1 MSAPVAVASV
11 VVLAALFLSLLP
23 ERRRRV
29 PALPLLALAPA
40 LIVWLAALHGLGI
53 GLLWTAALS
62 ALYRGPLIYWLR
74 SAYGL
79 GRRNGAR
86 QAG

>member
-11 VVLAALFLSLLP
+11 LVLAALFLGLLP

-29 PALPLLALAPA
+29 PALPLLALSPVVI
-40 LIVWLAALHGLGI
+40 LWIAALHGLGT
-53 GLLWTAALS
+53 GLLWTAALA